1 MGWKRILSQKR
12 LAAGGEAREL
22 LSYRELQPAE
32 WNCEQ
37 DANFYRVWQIC
48 ENKAEGIRI
57 RK

>member
-12 LAAGGEAREL
+12 PAAGGEAHEL

-48 ENKAEGIRI
+48 EK
-57 RK
+57 